1 MSAKWD
7 ENGLSGRLWPA
18 HEKPRPDELLSS
30 WLVRL
35 AMAHSLKLH
44 TFCALVWSRHKQIW
58 NRDIDKCADQS
69 ILNTLA
75 EKTATSPE
83 RVTRTTLSD
92 YQGRLYEKHNPYGNT
107 LWIMPVGVYH
117 RTRRRYG
124 LQFCPRC
131 LAEDKEPY
139 YRRSWRLAFIT
150 FCETHCISLFDRC
163 PQCSAPVNFHR
174 NELGDRRKW
183 LPESIAQCYAC
194 RYDLRE
200 TPATAVEQL
209 SDCRLL
215 EFQKSLTKALEN
227 GWTQVAGYG
236 PVYSHLF
243 FTVLHQ
249 LMKVCATGKRATG
262 LREAVSRELNIESP
276 LPVLTEGSRDIERL
290 DITERRKLLD
300 MARYLLD
307 EWPQRF
313 VSLCLTLKVWSA
325 ALLRDLDDAPFWY
338 WSVIHDHLYRISY
351 TPSDQEILSVIS
363 HLNKTGQVLYHK
375 NISRCLGK
383 GDVFRKR
390 KDISP
395 ILSALEQHPL
405 PQRI

>member
-1 MSAKWD
+1 MRGQANKNS
-7 ENGLSGRLWPA
+7 LSGKFWPA
-18 HEKPRPDELLSS
+18 HIKPKEDELLSS

-35 AMAHSLKLH
+35 AMAHAQKLH
-44 TFCALVWSRHKQIW
+44 TFCSLVWSRKKQIW
-58 NRDIDKCADQS
+58 NRDIDKCADAS
-69 ILNTLA
+69 VLNVLA
-75 EKTATSPE
+75 EKTGTPRDKVAG
-83 RVTRTTLSD
+83 TTLAA
-92 YQGRLYEKHNPYGNT
+92 YEGLLYERHNPYGNT
-107 LWIMPVGVYH
+107 RWIMPVGVYH

-150 FCETHCISLFDRC
+150 LCETHRVSLFDRC

-200 TPATAVEQL
+200 TPATVVEQL
-209 SDCRLL
+209 LDCHLI
-215 EFQKSLTKALEN
+215 EFQKSLTKVMEN
-227 GWTQVAGYG
+227 SWTQVACYG
-236 PVYSHLF
+236 NIYSHLY

-249 LMKVCATGKRATG
+249 LMKVCATGKRAIG
-262 LREAVSRELNIESP
+262 LREAISRELNIERP
-276 LPVLTEGSRDIERL
+276 LPVLTESSRDIERL
-290 DITERRKLLD
+290 NIADRRKLLD
-300 MARYLLD
+300 MARYLLE

-313 VSLCLTLKVWSA
+313 IRLCLTHKVWSA
-325 ALLRDLDDAPFWY
+325 ALLRDLNDVPFWY

-363 HLNKTGQVLYHK
+363 HFNKTGQALHHK
-375 NISRCLGK
+375 NISRILGK

-390 KDISP
+390 KDISL
-395 ILSALEQHPL
+395 ILSALE
-405 PQRI
+405 RISLVI